1 MSEESGPAEPPE
13 RALARDWITIWQSEL
28 AGLAADREAQETWQK
43 LLALWGEAA
52 WAVLGAAAGAPPQAR
67 EHPDG
72 STGTA
77 QPPRTAPAAAAP
89 DARDG
94 EIARLGAR
102 LDALEQRLAELERRP
117 SRAAR
122 ARGGKRRT

>member
-1 MSEESGPAEPPE
+1 MLHGRNRKSASTATFPARGERPYRPGFAGAAMSEESGPAEPPE

-77 QPPRTAPAAAAP
+77 QPPRT
-89 DARDG
+89 RCCC
-94 EIARLGAR
+94 
-102 LDALEQRLAELERRP
+102 
-117 SRAAR
+117 
-122 ARGGKRRT
+122 T